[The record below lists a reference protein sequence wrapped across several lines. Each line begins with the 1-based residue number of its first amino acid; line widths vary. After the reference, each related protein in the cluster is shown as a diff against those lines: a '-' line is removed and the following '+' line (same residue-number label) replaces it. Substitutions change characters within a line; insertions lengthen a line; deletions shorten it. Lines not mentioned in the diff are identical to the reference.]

1 MKAFLPNSEACARA
15 ISWCCPKHKIH
26 VIPNGIPDDRVIPTR
41 PASAVKQEL
50 DIPEQALIFT
60 YVGNN
65 NPAKGIESA
74 SEGFFLRLP

>member
-50 DIPEQALIFT
+50 DIP
-60 YVGNN
+60 
-65 NPAKGIESA
+65 
-74 SEGFFLRLP
+74 